1 MKNKK
6 FKKIFGDSNRPR
18 VSVFRSNKEIYA
30 QIIDD
35 LSGKT
40 LVSSSSTEKE
50 FYKYKKNKTEL
61 AYEVGKLLGNR
72 AKKLKIK
79 KLVFDKG
86 KYLYHG
92 RIKSLSEGIREI
104 GLEF

>member
-1 MKNKK
+1 MKSKK
-6 FKKIFGDSNRPR
+6 SIKISGNLEKFRI
-18 VSVFRSNKEIYA
+18 SVFRSNKAIYA

-35 LSGKT
+35 SSGKT
-40 LVSSSSTEKE
+40 LVSSSSRDKKFRE
-50 FYKYKKNKTEL
+50 YKKNKTEL
-61 AYEVGKLLGNR
+61 ANEVGKLLGIK
-72 AKKLKIK
+72 AKKLKIF

-92 RIKSLSEGIREI
+92 RIKSLANGIRET

>member
-1 MKNKK
+1 M
-6 FKKIFGDSNRPR
+6 FGNSNRPR
-18 VSVFRSNKEIYA
+18 ISVFRSNKEIYV

-35 LSGKT
+35 LCGTT
-40 LVSSSSTEKE
+40 LVSSSSKEEK
-50 FYKYKKNKTEL
+50 FHNYKKNKTEL

-72 AKKLKIK
+72 AKTLKIQ

-92 RIKSLSEGIREI
+92 RIKSLADGIREI
-104 GLEF
+104 GLKF

>member
-1 MKNKK
+1 MKKKK
-6 FKKIFGDSNRPR
+6 FKKILGDLSRPR

-30 QIIDD
+30 QVIDD
-35 LSGKT
+35 LSGTT
-40 LVSSSSTEKE
+40 LVSSSSREKE
-50 FYKYKKNKTEL
+50 FHNYKKNKTEL
-61 AYEVGKLLGNR
+61 AYEVGILLGNR
-72 AKKLKIK
+72 IKKLKIK

-92 RIKSLSEGIREI
+92 RVRSLADGIRKV